1 MTMTI
6 PFARYFKRK
15 AIKEHPIA
23 APAPAAP
30 VAAPIEKPSSERMSK
45 TVVPQMTRVVGQ
57 DDYALEGNGAP
68 RPATNGKGG
77 PAPKPRVAFSMNTD
91 SALPPAVALALE
103 PKVER
108 AISLDM
114 TDVLGQMP
122 DGVCRPLSENDAT
135 RRLLLKA
142 AEIEKGM
149 ATGKPSVSIFSVYQQ
164 VPEIFVNPI
173 AAGDTRQVQLPM
185 AKVMEQFGKFQL
197 RNDQYRDQI
206 VPQVETPF
214 LQVTLED
221 NTRFGITMEPIQ
233 TGELP
238 PVRLVPATAE
248 SIAAAEPEWALR
260 EKSPVTPPQI
270 QLTPLRDPS
279 QKRKKPVEPAAIP
292 SQAKAAPGPARVPF
306 KLTPN
311 GTDAPAAE
319 GVPASGGPSVP
330 TSAPTRIPF
339 KIGAPKEESSAK
351 PEPWI
356 TKESFAPIDA
366 NGAVAPNETKI
377 PLPLETRI
385 SLPLKTILQSLP
397 PFQLQG
403 DVATVPDDAR
413 LILPFALVEKQLMTG
428 RVLLKPAEFSAA
440 LPEEYRGLFNPEQA
454 EAPVALPLQE
464 ILKNLPETALQMR
477 IDQVEEEKGDG
488 FVTPFST
495 KAEED
500 AQRFNGA
507 QKVAPAKPVPVEPA
521 PVAPAAAVVEVAPT
535 PTVPAMPKVAP
546 AENQPAKNAA
556 GRTALQEILETD
568 DEVDAK
574 AVVASIDKMT
584 GVKACAIMFADGLSL
599 AGNLPESYGAEGLCA
614 MAPSFLERLES
625 HLAETK
631 LGGLQTMT
639 LTCAEASVTFLIQGN
654 LSLAVLHADELSPD
668 VRQRLTR
675 IVHALSQKYSHPV

>member
-23 APAPAAP
+23 APAPAAAP
-30 VAAPIEKPSSERMSK
+30 VAPHIEKPSSERMSK
-45 TVVPQMTRVVGQ
+45 TVVPQMTRVVGK

-68 RPATNGKGG
+68 KPATNGKGG

-114 TDVLGQMP
+114 TDVLAQMP
-122 DGVCRPLSENDAT
+122 EGVCRPLSENDAT

-164 VPEIFVNPI
+164 VPEIFVNAI
-173 AAGDTRQVQLPM
+173 KAEDTRQVQLPM

-248 SIAAAEPEWALR
+248 SIAAFEPEWALR
-260 EKSPVTPPQI
+260 EKSPEAPPQI

-292 SQAKAAPGPARVPF
+292 PQAKAAPGPARVPF

-339 KIGAPKEESSAK
+339 KVGAPSDDLRAK

-356 TKESFAPIDA
+356 TKESFAPIEA
-366 NGAVAPNETKI
+366 NGAVAPNETK
-377 PLPLETRI
+377 I

-397 PFQLQG
+397 PFQLKG
-403 DVATVPDDAR
+403 DVAGVPDDAR

-428 RVLLKPAEFSAA
+428 RVILKPAEFAAA
-440 LPEEYRGLFNPEQA
+440 LAEEYRGLFNPEQA
-454 EAPVALPLQE
+454 DAPVALPLQE
-464 ILKNLPETALQMR
+464 ILKNLPDTALQMR
-477 IDQVEEEKGDG
+477 TDQVEEEKGGG

-500 AQRFNGA
+500 AQRFNGTP
-507 QKVAPAKPVPVEPA
+507 KVAPTMAIPTE
-521 PVAPAAAVVEVAPT
+521 PVAATAAVVEVAPT
-535 PTVPAMPKVAP
+535 PSVPAIPKVAP

-568 DEVDAK
+568 EEVDAK
-574 AVVASIDKMT
+574 AVVAYIDKMT
-584 GVKACAIMFADGLSL
+584 GVKACAILFADGLSL

-614 MAPSFLERLES
+614 MAPSFLQRLES

-639 LTCAEASVTFLIQGN
+639 LACAEASVTFLMQGN
-654 LSLAVLHADELSPD
+654 LSLAALHAEELSPD

-675 IVHALSQKYSHPV
+675 IVHELSQKYSHPV